1 MKVHGLT
8 LSELQFP
15 YLKNEDNYTQQ
26 VTEIFDI
33 LCYFSEMEYVCV
45 LVCINSIK

>member
-33 LCYFSEMEYVCV
+33 LCYFSEMEYVCFS
-45 LVCINSIK
+45 LY